1 MNSINQT
8 MVGMNNNL
16 TECIE
21 KSGLTNNEVA
31 AAKGVTPETLRRH
44 RNGKIQMTLR
54 DAEHYARIIG
64 VSVHNILFKSD
75 PIPLIGGCLIKDDIV
90 ERHIHSSP
98 THHVFAPNQYLDDQC
113 CMSWQTEKKYHG
125 MWYEWDGALQFLKH
139 SPIVDKF
146 VSEECYQKICLAK
159 TTKKLDDGFSETDLF
174 SGMLYPQPG
183 GLYTVHN
190 GKSNGTIKDVELEWA
205 TPILGTVFR
214 PELVGIMISKS
225 DTASCVPCDNI
236 TNIK

>member
-1 MNSINQT
+1 MNSLNYRYVQ
-8 MVGMNNNL
+8 MDNNL
-16 TECIE
+16 AECVE

-44 RNGKIQMTLR
+44 KNGKIQMTLK

-64 VSVHNILFKSD
+64 VSVHNILFKTA
-75 PIPLIGGCLIKDDIV
+75 PVPVIGSALIKDKII
-90 ERHIHSSP
+90 ERHIHDVA
-98 THHVFAPNQYLDDQC
+98 THEVYLPNQYLEDRC
-113 CMSWQTEKKYHG
+113 CTIWKTANKYHG
-125 MWYEWDGALQFLKH
+125 VWYEWDGAISFMKY

-146 VSEECYQKICLAK
+146 VSEECFQKICLAK
-159 TTKKLDDGFSETDLF
+159 TTKILHDGHHKTQYF

-190 GKSNGTIKDVELEWA
+190 GKSNGTIENVELEWA
-205 TPILGTVFR
+205 TPILSTVFR
-214 PELVGIMISKS
+214 PELVGIYIGK
-225 DTASCVPCDNI
+225 TNEGSCQSCDDF